1 MMAYFVYI
9 MASKRNGTL
18 YVGVTNNL
26 VRRVY
31 EHREGQADGFTIK
44 YAIKTLV
51 YFESHDDIDRALQRE
66 KNLKHWRRAWKIDL
80 IEKSNPDWH
89 DLYDTTVR

>member
-1 MMAYFVYI
+1 MAYYIYI

-18 YVGVTNNL
+18 YVGVTNDL

-31 EHREGQADGFTIK
+31 EHREGQADGFTKK
-44 YAIKTLV
+44 YAVKTLV
-51 YFESHDDIDRALQRE
+51 YFEQHEDIAQALQRE

-80 IEKSNPDWH
+80 IEKTNPDWH
-89 DLYDTTVR
+89 DLYDTITR

>member
-1 MMAYFVYI
+1 MAYYVYI
-9 MASKRNGTL
+9 MASKRDGTL
-18 YVGVTNNL
+18 YVGVTNDL

-31 EHREGQADGFTIK
+31 EHREGQAAGFTKK

-51 YFESHDDIDRALQRE
+51 YFEFHDDIDRALQRE
-66 KNLKHWRRAWKIDL
+66 KNLKHWRRAWKINL

-89 DLYDTTVR
+89 DLYDTIVR